1 LRELN
6 EKTHPKLNFMHL
18 NFKTLLL
25 FIIFLNSQLFSAFRL
40 LELGLETRRLARC
53 VSTLAAS
60 VPSISPMRESVHD
73 AFKAR
78 STPFNL
84 PPCIDISWS
93 TARDGLQIYHNTPFK
108 ISHRGMLLFLETGI
122 TQQCFRQEVGSFVNP
137 SRLPAVSQ
145 PHLVIQKMIEYG
157 IPPQAQR
164 VSVLVT
170 NERGF
175 EDFAKLF
182 DKVPE
187 EWKRVLEPAI
197 FTAACPVFLKRNTG
211 FSCIEDHMK
220 ILEKIA
226 IEAAALH
233 VYYTRAFVS
242 MAFRSPF
249 NNDNL
254 TTIAANLCKGLHK
267 MGYAEIVPADTNGL
281 ASVTQIID
289 LFSDLQKCG
298 IPKESLGFHGHD
310 LGNEIEALV
319 AALPFVNTVDVTV
332 SGIGGCP
339 FSPGAP
345 GNMNARL
352 VANVLE
358 ALGVKTGVSYP
369 HLKKAEIALSGML
382 KRYGL

>member
-1 LRELN
+1 
-6 EKTHPKLNFMHL
+6 MHL
-18 NFKTLLL
+18 NFKTILL
-25 FIIFLNSQLFSAFRL
+25 FIIFLNSQLFSAFRF
-40 LELGLETRRLARC
+40 LELGLETRRFARC

-60 VPSISPMRESVHD
+60 VPPIFSMRERVHD
-73 AFKAR
+73 VFKAR

-84 PPCIDISWS
+84 PPCIDITWS

-108 ISHRGMLLFLETGI
+108 ISHRGMLLFLETSI
-122 TQQCFRQEVGSFVNP
+122 TPHCFRQEFGSFVSP
-137 SRLPAVSQ
+137 SRVPAVSQ
-145 PHLVIQKMIEYG
+145 PQLVIKKMVEYG
-157 IPPQAQR
+157 IPPQTQR
-164 VSVLVT
+164 VSVLTT
-170 NERGF
+170 NEHGF

-182 DKVPE
+182 DEVPE

-197 FTAACPVFLKRNTG
+197 FTAACPVFLKNNTG
-211 FSCIEDHMK
+211 FSCIETHMK

-226 IEAAALH
+226 TAAAALR
-233 VYYTRAFVS
+233 VRYTRAFIS

-249 NNDNL
+249 NNADL
-254 TTIAANLCKGLHK
+254 TPLAADLCKALYK

-289 LFSDLQKCG
+289 LFSDLHSSG
-298 IPKESLGFHGHD
+298 IPRKSLGFHGHD

-358 ALGVKTGVSYP
+358 TLGIETGVSYP

-382 KRYGL
+382 KRYGLPLRT